1 MPEDVIAAPDTDV
14 LAGEYVLGTLDPDER
29 AAAHNLI
36 SADAA
41 FAAKVKVWERRLGEL
56 HLMVESI
63 EPEGDVWPRIKARL
77 PEPEPQPEPAITLP
91 EFNLELEPEPEPEP
105 EPKEERA
112 AEPELPSP
120 FPFEPTAAPGQPAG
134 GPADESATPS
144 VEHVAENG
152 KAAEASP
159 PDVIEL
165 PSWEPAASEPA
176 VAKPAPPEPPVAEA
190 PVKPPATAP
199 APLPSFIAP
208 KAEPTAATIEIA
220 QKLRSVRRHLAGWRV
235 LAAVM
240 ALALVALGALVAVW
254 RYAPERVPSV
264 LRPVA
269 LMRFAGISVDT
280 GALPRRPLP
289 PESQFDE

>member
-29 AAAHNLI
+29 AAAHDLI
-36 SADAA
+36 AADGA

-56 HLMVESI
+56 HLMVEPI

-91 EFNLELEPEPEPEP
+91 EFNLELEPEPEP
-105 EPKEERA
+105 KEARA
-112 AEPELPSP
+112 AEPELPRP
-120 FPFEPTAAPGQPAG
+120 FPFEPTATPEPAD

-165 PSWEPAASEPA
+165 PSREPAASEPA

-199 APLPSFIAP
+199 KPV
-208 KAEPTAATIEIA
+208 AATLEIE

-254 RYAPERVPSV
+254 RYAPERVPPA

-280 GALPRRPLP
+280 GAPPRRALP

>member
-36 SADAA
+36 AADAA

-56 HLMVESI
+56 HLMVEPI
-63 EPEGDVWPRIKARL
+63 EL
-77 PEPEPQPEPAITLP
+77 
-91 EFNLELEPEPEPEP
+91 EP

-112 AEPELPSP
+112 AEPELPR
-120 FPFEPTAAPGQPAG
+120 PFEPTATPEPAD

-165 PSWEPAASEPA
+165 PSWEPA
-176 VAKPAPPEPPVAEA
+176 
-190 PVKPPATAP
+190 
-199 APLPSFIAP
+199 
-208 KAEPTAATIEIA
+208 
-220 QKLRSVRRHLAGWRV
+220 
-235 LAAVM
+235 
-240 ALALVALGALVAVW
+240 
-254 RYAPERVPSV
+254 
-264 LRPVA
+264 
-269 LMRFAGISVDT
+269 
-280 GALPRRPLP
+280 
-289 PESQFDE
+289 

>member
-36 SADAA
+36 AADAA

-56 HLMVESI
+56 HLMVEPI

-77 PEPEPQPEPAITLP
+77 PEPEPLPEPAITLP

-105 EPKEERA
+105 EPKEEQA
-112 AEPELPSP
+112 AEPELPR
-120 FPFEPTAAPGQPAG
+120 PFEPTATPEPAG
-134 GPADESATPS
+134 GPADESAIAS

-152 KAAEASP
+152 KAAEASS
-159 PDVIEL
+159 PDVIAL
-165 PSWEPAASEPA
+165 PSSEPAAGEPA
-176 VAKPAPPEPPVAEA
+176 VAKPVPPAPPVAEA

-199 APLPSFIAP
+199 APVPSFVAP
-208 KAEPTAATIEIA
+208 KAKPTATLEIE

-254 RYAPERVPSV
+254 RYAPERVPPA

-269 LMRFAGISVDT
+269 LMRFAGIGVDT
-280 GALPRRPLP
+280 GAPPRRPLP

>member
-1 MPEDVIAAPDTDV
+1 MPEDVIDAPDTDV

-56 HLMVESI
+56 HLMVEPI

-77 PEPEPQPEPAITLP
+77 PEPKPQPEPATTLP
-91 EFNLELEPEPEPEP
+91 EFNLELEPEPK

-112 AEPELPSP
+112 AELELPSP
-120 FPFEPTAAPGQPAG
+120 FEPTATPEPAS
-134 GPADESATPS
+134 GPADESAAPS
-144 VEHVAENG
+144 AEHVAENG
-152 KAAEASP
+152 KAAEAPP
-159 PDVIEL
+159 PDVVEL
-165 PSWEPAASEPA
+165 PSWQPAASEPA
-176 VAKPAPPEPPVAEA
+176 VAKPAPPEAPVAEA
-190 PVKPPATAP
+190 PVKAP
-199 APLPSFIAP
+199 ASAPTPPPSFIAP
-208 KAEPTAATIEIA
+208 KAEPTAAMIEIA

-240 ALALVALGALVAVW
+240 ALALVALAGLVAVW
-254 RYAPERVPSV
+254 RYAPERVPPM

-269 LMRFAGISVDT
+269 LMRLAGISVDT

-289 PESQFDE
+289 PESQFEE

>member
-1 MPEDVIAAPDTDV
+1 MPEDVIDAPDTDV
-14 LAGEYVLGTLDPDER
+14 LAGEYVLGTLDPEER

-56 HLMVESI
+56 HLMVEPI

-77 PEPEPQPEPAITLP
+77 PEPKPQPEPAITLP
-91 EFNLELEPEPEPEP
+91 EFNLELEPKPEP

-112 AEPELPSP
+112 AELELPSP
-120 FPFEPTAAPGQPAG
+120 FEPTATPEPAS
-134 GPADESATPS
+134 GPADAPATPS
-144 VEHVAENG
+144 AEHVAENG
-152 KAAEASP
+152 KAAEAP
-159 PDVIEL
+159 PADVVEL
-165 PSWEPAASEPA
+165 PSWQPAASEPA
-176 VAKPAPPEPPVAEA
+176 VAKPAPPEAPVAEA

-199 APLPSFIAP
+199 APMPSFIPP
-208 KAEPTAATIEIA
+208 KAEPTAAMIEIA

-240 ALALVALGALVAVW
+240 ALALVALAGLVAVW
-254 RYAPERVPSV
+254 RYAPERVPPV

-269 LMRFAGISVDT
+269 LMRLAGISVDT

-289 PESQFDE
+289 PESQFEE

>member
-1 MPEDVIAAPDTDV
+1 MPEDVIDAPDTDV

-36 SADAA
+36 AADAA

-56 HLMVESI
+56 HLMVEPI

-77 PEPEPQPEPAITLP
+77 PEPKPQPEPATTLP
-91 EFNLELEPEPEPEP
+91 EFNLELEPEPK

-112 AEPELPSP
+112 AELELPSP
-120 FPFEPTAAPGQPAG
+120 FEPTATPEPASVTT
-134 GPADESATPS
+134 DESATPS
-144 VEHVAENG
+144 AEHVAENG
-152 KAAEASP
+152 KAAEPPP
-159 PDVIEL
+159 PDVVEL
-165 PSWEPAASEPA
+165 PSWQPAASEPA
-176 VAKPAPPEPPVAEA
+176 VAKPAPPEAAVAEA
-190 PVKPPATAP
+190 PVKPPATAL
-199 APLPSFIAP
+199 APMPSFIAP
-208 KAEPTAATIEIA
+208 KAEPTAAMIEIA

-240 ALALVALGALVAVW
+240 ALALVALAGLVAVW
-254 RYAPERVPSV
+254 RYAPERVPPM

-269 LMRFAGISVDT
+269 LMRLAGISVDT

-289 PESQFDE
+289 PESQFEE

>member
-1 MPEDVIAAPDTDV
+1 MPEDVIDTSDTDV

-56 HLMVESI
+56 HLMVEPI

-77 PEPEPQPEPAITLP
+77 PEPQPQPEPATTLP
-91 EFNLELEPEPEPEP
+91 EFNLELEPEPEPG
-105 EPKEERA
+105 PKEERA
-112 AEPELPSP
+112 AELGLPS
-120 FPFEPTAAPGQPAG
+120 PFEPTATPEPAS
-134 GPADESATPS
+134 GPADAPATPS
-144 VEHVAENG
+144 AEHVAENG
-152 KAAEASP
+152 KAAEAP
-159 PDVIEL
+159 PADVVEL
-165 PSWEPAASEPA
+165 PSWQPAASEPA
-176 VAKPAPPEPPVAEA
+176 VAKPAPPEAPVAEA

-199 APLPSFIAP
+199 APMPSFIPP

-240 ALALVALGALVAVW
+240 ALALVALAGLVAVW
-254 RYAPERVPSV
+254 RYAPERVPPV

-269 LMRFAGISVDT
+269 LMRLAGISVDT

-289 PESQFDE
+289 PESQFEE

>member
-1 MPEDVIAAPDTDV
+1 MPEDVIDTSDTDV

-36 SADAA
+36 AADAA

-56 HLMVESI
+56 HLMVEPI

-77 PEPEPQPEPAITLP
+77 PEPKPQPEPATTLP
-91 EFNLELEPEPEPEP
+91 EFNLELEPEPEPG
-105 EPKEERA
+105 PKEERA
-112 AEPELPSP
+112 AELGLPS
-120 FPFEPTAAPGQPAG
+120 PFEPTATPEPAS
-134 GPADESATPS
+134 GPADAPATPS
-144 VEHVAENG
+144 AEHVAENG
-152 KAAEASP
+152 KAAEAP
-159 PDVIEL
+159 PADVVEL
-165 PSWEPAASEPA
+165 PSWQPAASEPA
-176 VAKPAPPEPPVAEA
+176 VAKPAPPEAPVAEA

-199 APLPSFIAP
+199 APMPSFIPP

-240 ALALVALGALVAVW
+240 ALALVALAGLVAVW
-254 RYAPERVPSV
+254 RYAPERVPPV

-269 LMRFAGISVDT
+269 LMRLAGISVDT

-289 PESQFDE
+289 PESQFEE

>member
-36 SADAA
+36 AADAA

-56 HLMVESI
+56 HLMVEPI
-63 EPEGDVWPRIKARL
+63 EPEGDLWPRIKARL

-91 EFNLELEPEPEPEP
+91 EFNLELEPEPEP
-105 EPKEERA
+105 KEERA
-112 AEPELPSP
+112 AEPELPRP
-120 FPFEPTAAPGQPAG
+120 FPFEPTATPEPTD

-208 KAEPTAATIEIA
+208 KAKPVAATLEIE

-254 RYAPERVPSV
+254 RYAPERVPPA

-280 GALPRRPLP
+280 GAPPRRPLP